1 MSRRREGNNRIVKD
15 RTIRQQIGR
24 MLMVVAGSML
34 FIVLFVALML
44 VSINRRYEG
53 ALACA
58 NTAAEFNKEFK
69 NTIDL
74 AMYNHVIQP
83 RSAGSEQELPMAELD
98 QAEDVFIRLKE
109 ATSLPDNQWRAES
122 MLDMYRNLRA
132 YMIEIA
138 NTPSYDERM
147 DLLERNISG
156 ETGLTALIETYMSDF
171 IDDEVQELS
180 RIKNLIHTQSMILS
194 ISSVAVVVLLTIA
207 IVLYSLRI
215 VRSISGPIQAMSEKA
230 QQFGADDFSSSPV
243 KTDIIELQTL
253 DQNFDKMAERIEGL
267 MEKQLEDQQSLRRAE
282 MELLLAQINPHFLY
296 NTLDSIAILAE
307 SQREED
313 VVTMVTSLS
322 TFFRNSLSD
331 GRDIIPLRAELAQAT
346 SYLEIQQIRYSD
358 IMTYQIDVPEEMLDI
373 MVPKLVLQPL
383 IENALYHGI
392 KNKRGRGR
400 IEISGEFDGKDILL
414 HVKDNGAGIEPQH
427 LKELQAG
434 VLLEHHRGLGLK
446 NVYERIHLYCGDG
459 YGFAFDSA
467 LGEGT
472 TVSVRLPSEG
482 VVGIGSEKAS
492 ATVRL
497 PSEGDVGIGKDET
510 AKS

>member
-1 MSRRREGNNRIVKD
+1 MNTTRPKKNSRTKERS
-15 RTIRQQIGR
+15 IRQQLGR
-24 MLMVVAGSML
+24 FLLIVSGSML
-34 FIVLFVALML
+34 FIVLLTALML

-69 NTIDL
+69 STLDQE
-74 AMYNHVIQP
+74 MYNHVIRP
-83 RSAGSEQELPMAELD
+83 RTDSSEEELPMDELD
-98 QAEDVFIRLKE
+98 QAEDVFARLKE

-122 MLDMYRNLRA
+122 MLDMCRNLRA

-138 NTPSYDERM
+138 NTASYDERM

-156 ETGLTALIETYMSDF
+156 ETGLTALIEAYMHDF

-180 RIKNLIHTQSMILS
+180 RIKGLIHTQSMILS
-194 ISSVAVVVLLTIA
+194 IVSVSIVIIFTIV
-207 IVLYSLRI
+207 ILLYSLRMT
-215 VRSISGPIQAMSEKA
+215 RSITDPIQAMSEKA
-230 QQFGADDFSSSPV
+230 RQFGENEFSSQPV
-243 KTDIIELQTL
+243 DTNITELQTL
-253 DQNFDKMAERIEGL
+253 DQNFDKMAERIQGL
-267 MEKQLEDQQSLRRAE
+267 MEKQMEDQQSLHRAE
-282 MELLLAQINPHFLY
+282 LELLLAQINPHFLY

-307 SQREED
+307 SEREED

-331 GRDIIPLRAELAQAT
+331 GRDIIPLRAELAQAR

-358 IMTYQIDVPEEMLDI
+358 IMTYEIHVPEEMLDY
-373 MVPKLVLQPL
+373 MVPKLILQPL

-400 IEISGEFDGKDILL
+400 ILISGEMEGKDILL
-414 HVKDNGAGIEPQH
+414 HVQDNGAGIEPQH

-446 NVYERIHLYCGDG
+446 NVAQRIHLYCGEE
-459 YGFAFDSA
+459 YGFRFESA

-472 TVSVRLPSEG
+472 TV
-482 VVGIGSEKAS
+482 
-492 ATVRL
+492 TVRL
-497 PSEGDVGIGKDET
+497 PSEGIEGIRKEGT
-510 AKS
+510 A

>member
-1 MSRRREGNNRIVKD
+1 MEIKKEIENRSLSSKNRIAKD
-15 RTIRQQIGR
+15 RSIRQQIGR
-24 MLMVVAGSML
+24 LLMIVAGSML
-34 FIVLFVALML
+34 FIVILTALML

-53 ALACA
+53 ALVCA

-83 RSAGSEQELPMAELD
+83 RTDHSEQDLPMTELD
-98 QAEDVFIRLKE
+98 QAEDVFARLKD
-109 ATSLPDNQWRAES
+109 ATSLPDNEWRAES
-122 MLDMYRNLRA
+122 MLAMCRNLRA

-138 NTPSYDERM
+138 NTPSYDDRM

-180 RIKNLIHTQSMILS
+180 RIKNAIHTQSMVLS
-194 ISSVAVVVLLTIA
+194 IISVGIVVLLTIA

-215 VRSISGPIQAMSEKA
+215 VRSISAPIRAMSDKA

-243 KTDIIELQTL
+243 ETNITELQTL
-253 DQNFDKMAERIEGL
+253 DRNFDKMAERIEGL
-267 MEKQLEDQQSLRRAE
+267 MEKQLEDQKSLRRAE

-307 SQREED
+307 SEREED

-392 KNKRGRGR
+392 KNKRGRGT
-400 IEISGEFDGKDILL
+400 IHITGEFDRDDILL
-414 HVKDNGAGIEPQH
+414 HVKDNGAGIAPDH

-434 VLLEHHRGLGLK
+434 ILMEHHRGLGLK
-446 NVYERIHLYCGDG
+446 NVYERIRLYCGEG
-459 YGFAFDSA
+459 YGFTFDSVV
-467 LGEGT
+467 GEGT
-472 TVSVRLPSEG
+472 TVTVRLPSEG
-482 VVGIGSEKAS
+482 VVGIVEE
-492 ATVRL
+492 TVT
-497 PSEGDVGIGKDET
+497 V
-510 AKS
+510 